1 MTGRGCQRP
10 FRHNSR
16 SHLTK
21 SRCETAIFPHHMVIY
36 PLAVIADVATDV
48 WSSRARLRFANST
61 RIVVMCKMIE
71 KGTK

>member
-48 WSSRARLRFANST
+48 
-61 RIVVMCKMIE
+61 
-71 KGTK
+71 